1 LLNRFGGRGR
11 LSLVLVLIPSLATV
25 AATSAAAKTLYVK
38 PKGHNNTACTSVKPC
53 RTIGFAV
60 GQAHPGDTV
69 RVAQGTY
76 RATVS
81 ITKDIKLV
89 GINRPVI
96 EATRRINGI
105 LVSGARAKGAVVD
118 GFAVRDALQE
128 GILVT
133 RTAAVTITDNLVH
146 FNDKGAAGAH
156 PTGECAPAGAI
167 PGDCGEGL
175 HLMTVTDATVT
186 GNTVSD
192 NLGGILITDEF
203 GPTSDNL
210 ISHNRVM
217 DNVGDCGITLAGHD
231 PGAFSKGKPNPSQG
245 GVYANDVIDNLANGN
260 GTKGLGGGILL
271 AAGVPGAGVYANVVR
286 GNVANGNGLGGLTLH
301 SHAPNQ
307 DFNGNQIIDNS
318 FGHDAIHGFPT
329 GAPGDDQAGISHTA
343 GIIIFSEFTKLVG
356 TVVRGNRLSNEYYG
370 IWTQNVPRL
379 RTKANT
385 FAKSVTTK
393 LFQK

>member
-146 FNDKGAAGAH
+146 FNDEGAVGAH
-156 PTGECAPAGAI
+156 PTGE
-167 PGDCGEGL
+167 
-175 HLMTVTDATVT
+175 
-186 GNTVSD
+186 
-192 NLGGILITDEF
+192 
-203 GPTSDNL
+203 
-210 ISHNRVM
+210 
-217 DNVGDCGITLAGHD
+217 
-231 PGAFSKGKPNPSQG
+231 
-245 GVYANDVIDNLANGN
+245 
-260 GTKGLGGGILL
+260 
-271 AAGVPGAGVYANVVR
+271 
-286 GNVANGNGLGGLTLH
+286 
-301 SHAPNQ
+301 
-307 DFNGNQIIDNS
+307 
-318 FGHDAIHGFPT
+318 
-329 GAPGDDQAGISHTA
+329 
-343 GIIIFSEFTKLVG
+343 
-356 TVVRGNRLSNEYYG
+356 
-370 IWTQNVPRL
+370 
-379 RTKANT
+379 
-385 FAKSVTTK
+385 
-393 LFQK
+393 